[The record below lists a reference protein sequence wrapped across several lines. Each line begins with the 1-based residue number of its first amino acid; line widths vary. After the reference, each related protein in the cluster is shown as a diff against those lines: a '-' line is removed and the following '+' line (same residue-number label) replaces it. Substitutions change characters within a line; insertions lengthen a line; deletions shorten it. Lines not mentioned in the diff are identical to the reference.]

1 MYSGEEVLIESA
13 VMTGDRVTEEDTLE
27 DREASGLILPTPLAD
42 VTSDPEGEGLTE
54 PSSDTVAQTER
65 VAVEN
70 ASDGL
75 ALTLSDGEPLADS
88 TPLYDTSGV

>member
-1 MYSGEEVLIESA
+1 MYIGEEVLIDSA
-13 VMTGDRVTEEDTLE
+13 VTTGDRVTEEDSVSGT
-27 DREASGLILPTPLAD
+27 EASGLILPTPLGDAN
-42 VTSDPEGEGLTE
+42 SDPEEEGLTE

-75 ALTLSDGEPLADS
+75 ALRLADGEPLADS
-88 TPLYDTSGV
+88 TPLYDTTDV